1 MNLPDTLDPLASQQF
16 NSLVADTPLAG
27 LQEFASTDFLRSL
40 RHGKLNE
47 WLQLLESTP
56 RLQAS
61 IVDLQSQVRIGKS
74 CDATAEERAQLLKNL
89 QALIPWRKGPFN
101 LFDIDID
108 TEWCSDMKWQRLQA
122 HISPLAGRTV
132 LDVGC
137 GSGYHCLRMLGEQA
151 RLVIGIEPHLPYVM
165 QFAMVKRF
173 VPATP
178 VFVLPITMERMPPAL
193 GAFDTVF
200 SMGVLYHRRSPLDH
214 LLELKS
220 MLRKGG
226 ELILETLVVDGPD
239 GYALLPEERYCRMSN
254 VWFLSSCA
262 TTESWLRRCGFSD
275 IRLVDLSTTSVEEQ
289 RATAWMPFQSLQDG
303 LDPDDSS
310 LTIEGLPAPRR
321 AVFIARL
328 A

>member
-1 MNLPDTLDPLASQQF
+1 MNMPDNPDPLTSQYF
-16 NSLVADTPLAG
+16 NSLVADTPLAA

-40 RHGKLNE
+40 RHGKLEE
-47 WLQLLESTP
+47 WLQMLDSTP

-61 IVDLQSQVRIGKS
+61 VVDLFSEVRIGCGS
-74 CDATAEERAQLLKNL
+74 DASAHEREQLMHNL
-89 QALIPWRKGPFN
+89 QALIPWRKGPFT

-108 TEWCSDMKWQRLQA
+108 TEWRSDMKWQRLQA
-122 HISPLAGRTV
+122 HISPLADRTV

-165 QFAMVKRF
+165 QFAMLKRF
-173 VPATP
+173 VPHLP
-178 VFVLPITMERMPPAL
+178 VFVLPITMERMPAL

-214 LLELKS
+214 LLELKAA
-220 MLRKGG
+220 LRRGG
-226 ELILETLVVDGPD
+226 ELVLETLVVDGPD
-239 GYALLPEERYCRMSN
+239 GYSLMPEDRYCRMSN

-262 TTESWLRRCGFSD
+262 TTETWLRRCGFSD
-275 IRLVDLSTTSVEEQ
+275 IRLVDLSRTTVEEQ

-310 LTIEGLPAPRR
+310 RTIEGLPAPRR
-321 AVFIARL
+321 AVFTARL